1 MAGDLDGA
9 AEEWLVERAYMLTLT
24 APEMTALLGGMRVLG
39 ANAGASQAGVFTE
52 RPGALTND
60 FFTNLLDMNTEW
72 VASGD
77 AEGVYAGRDRATGAS
92 KWSATAVDL
101 VFGSDSRLRALAEA
115 YACDDS
121 QEAFVGD
128 FAAAWGKV
136 MNLDRFDLVRAAR
149 AASA

>member
-1 MAGDLDGA
+1 MAGDLEGT
-9 AEEWLVERAYMLTLT
+9 AEEWLVERAFMLTLT

-60 FFTNLLDMNTEW
+60 FFINLLDMNTEW

-77 AEGVYAGRDRATGAS
+77 AEGMYEGRDRATGAG

-101 VFGSDSRLRALAEA
+101 VSVPTPGSAPSRKSTPATMRKTRSRAI
-115 YACDDS
+115 S
-121 QEAFVGD
+121 PPRG
-128 FAAAWGKV
+128 
-136 MNLDRFDLVRAAR
+136 AR
-149 AASA
+149 